1 MYGQLIEQAE
11 KYLRS
16 LYEQDNIAEQLMRKL
31 TELMAA
37 GEANAD
43 AACRAMRLSRRTLQR
58 RLRAEKTSFQKV
70 LNEARAVL
78 AVNYLSDERLKS
90 SKSRC
95 CSAIRTSAR
104 SRQLSSPGTT
114 CRRPNTASV
123 FSATSEP
130 FDCSLTDAYSGA
142 SILFRYFSFSK
153 GSNRPSSSTSKR
165 IDCPG
170 YTPSTTSESRTIT
183 TPFTST

>member
-78 AVNYLSDERLKS
+78 AVNYLSDARLKS
-90 SKSRC
+90 LDIAMLLGYSNISSFTTAFKSWYDMPP
-95 CSAIRTSAR
+95 AEY
-104 SRQLSSPGTT
+104 RQRFLSH
-114 CRRPNTASV
+114 V
-123 FSATSEP
+123 
-130 FDCSLTDAYSGA
+130 
-142 SILFRYFSFSK
+142 
-153 GSNRPSSSTSKR
+153 
-165 IDCPG
+165 
-170 YTPSTTSESRTIT
+170 
-183 TPFTST
+183 

>member
-16 LYEQDNIAEQLMRKL
+16 LYKQDNIAEQLMRKL

-90 SKSRC
+90 LEVAMLLGYSNISSFTTAFKSWYDVPP
-95 CSAIRTSAR
+95 AEY
-104 SRQLSSPGTT
+104 RQKFLAL
-114 CRRPNTASV
+114 R
-123 FSATSEP
+123 
-130 FDCSLTDAYSGA
+130 
-142 SILFRYFSFSK
+142 
-153 GSNRPSSSTSKR
+153 
-165 IDCPG
+165 
-170 YTPSTTSESRTIT
+170 
-183 TPFTST
+183 